1 MSSHWSMTEM
11 KFRRK
16 HQRLK
21 VDLKAICSY
30 SKTPIKSIKIVK
42 ERVAGSINQGN
53 VLTKGMASS
62 FSILS
67 QK

>member
-1 MSSHWSMTEM
+1 MTEM

-42 ERVAGSINQGN
+42 ERVAGFINQGN

-67 QK
+67 QR